1 MATGRWISK
10 IRIDGRNEVVDGY
23 ALCRDEV
30 PEGLI
35 VHHAEDLHYG
45 RRARIRF
52 VDRAATTNEMLE

>member
-10 IRIDGRNEVVDGY
+10 IRIDGGNEVVDGY

-35 VHHAEDLHYG
+35 VRHAENLHCG
-45 RRARIRF
+45 QRARIRF
-52 VDRAATTNEMLE
+52 VNRAATKVEMLG